1 MVKILN
7 RLTQSDAYFGK
18 IFSDYCLE
26 TEEDGHTKKKKKR
39 ESNPGVIKV
48 SHVSNDPSSQ
58 DREKGIHN
66 YKVELMI

>member
-26 TEEDGHTKKKKKR
+26 TEEDGHTKKKKEKR
-39 ESNPGVIKV
+39 EQS
-48 SHVSNDPSSQ
+48 
-58 DREKGIHN
+58 RCYKG
-66 YKVELMI
+66 EPCEQ

>member
-1 MVKILN
+1 MLILE
-7 RLTQSDAYFGK
+7 RFFLITAWKLKKMDIQ
-18 IFSDYCLE
+18 
-26 TEEDGHTKKKKKR
+26 KKKKR

>member
-1 MVKILN
+1 MLILE
-7 RLTQSDAYFGK
+7 RFFLITAWKLKKMDIQ
-18 IFSDYCLE
+18 
-26 TEEDGHTKKKKKR
+26 KKKKKR